1 MRIEREVIITI
12 LDDSEA
18 KMNDGDLV
26 LYTTK
31 SSPYATL
38 AYFKGLNDRGNIV
51 LADFATNEEYAKA
64 PANFVTFKKAEL

>member
-1 MRIEREVIITI
+1 MRIEREIIITI

-18 KMNDGDLV
+18 KLNDGDLI

>member
-12 LDDSEA
+12 LDDSGA

-38 AYFKGLNDRGNIV
+38 AYFKGLNDKGNV
-51 LADFATNEEYAKA
+51 LLCDFATAEEYAKA
-64 PANFVTFKKAEL
+64 PASFTSFRKAEL